1 MALTHTIIS
10 TSTYGGRHMKV
21 ELTQTPNDAEN
32 KSKIDWTLTTY
43 GGSSDYYS
51 TGPTTLNIGG
61 TIVYQKPRVD
71 YSEHTFPAA
80 KGSVSGSLTVSHATD
95 GTKKINVSLKTAIY
109 YAKVIDTWDTWTLD
123 SITPY
128 ARITSAPNFTNA
140 QNPKVS
146 YSNPLG
152 NSVTSLQMAIK
163 TDASTP
169 SVVCSYRDISKTGTS
184 YTFNFSTAERTAL
197 VNLLGTTARSKSV
210 RFYIKTVVNNN
221 TYEKYTTKTFT
232 LAGNPPDISG
242 FVVLDTD
249 SVTASLTSDSANTL
263 VRFKSNAYYST
274 GATAHDGATISSVSV
289 TNGSQTLKTTT
300 GTIND
305 VTSGTFKVT
314 AVDSRG
320 LVSTQEFTKTLV
332 PYVKLTCSIKSVT
345 TTNAATGTIQ
355 VIHGGDQFVGK
366 FGSNASAVTNDV
378 KRAVLYRPTGGGF
391 DWVTVNVSSPKNSNT
406 TNITLNRIH
415 PTGGSEQSITDG
427 YKREWEVKAVASD
440 SIYTTAIGSAVKV
453 VSFQPIFYWG
463 KDNFYHNTPLTV
475 LDNTLPTIECHQI
488 KIAKTESTTDSQ
500 TVTFKNIYKSRP
512 TVQVTYI
519 SNLSSGYSDYYIFAA
534 PFNISTSGCT
544 IMLRRNHIDVGK
556 ETEIHITVLGE
567 RDKANPNYTG
577 G

>member
-10 TSTYGGRHMKV
+10 TSAYGGRHMKV

-32 KSKIDWTLTTY
+32 KSKVDWTLTTY

-80 KGSVSGSLTVSHATD
+80 RGSVSGSLTVSHATD

-109 YAKVIDTWDTWTLD
+109 YAKVVDTWDTWTLD

-184 YTFNFSTAERTAL
+184 YTFNFTTEEKTAL
-197 VNLLGTTARSKSV
+197 VNLLGSTARSKSV

-232 LAGNPPDISG
+232 LAGNPPNING
-242 FVVLDTD
+242 FLVIDGNFATRD
-249 SVTASLTSDSANTL
+249 LTNDLFTF
-263 VRFKSNAYYST
+263 VRYKSNAAYDT
-274 GATAHDGATISSVSV
+274 KVTANDGATISSISV
-289 TNGSQTLKTTT
+289 TNGSQTLKTST
-300 GTIND
+300 GTINGI
-305 VTSGTFKVT
+305 TSDTFKVT

-355 VIHGGDQFVGK
+355 VIHGGDQFTGK

-427 YKREWEVKAVASD
+427 YKREWEVKAIASD

-475 LDNTLPTIECHQI
+475 LDNTLLTFEHHQVQVPFTS
-488 KIAKTESTTDSQ
+488 ADATDSY
-500 TVTFKNIYKSRP
+500 TLNFKNIFKSAP
-512 TVQVTYI
+512 FVYVSCI
-519 SNLSSGYSDYYIFAA
+519 SNLLGHSPYVLLAAPNGIGKSSCSILVRRSTTPSAGYSVVNVFVA
-534 PFNISTSGCT
+534 
-544 IMLRRNHIDVGK
+544 
-556 ETEIHITVLGE
+556 GE